1 MAPLASA
8 NNANATLDRVTAT
21 SIRERMSNNE
31 FHSNDVSGTRAFGE
45 GVASGRCS
53 VDQQR
58 RPGRHSG
65 TAEQR
70 QKRSECSK
78 EDNNVCLNFTSG
90 VNPRGL
96 G

>member
-8 NNANATLDRVTAT
+8 NNPKATLDRVTAT
-21 SIRERMSNNE
+21 SIRAQL
-31 FHSNDVSGTRAFGE
+31 AFSE
-45 GVASGRCS
+45 GVAPGRCS

-58 RPGRHSG
+58 RPGRHSA

-78 EDNNVCLNFTSG
+78 EDNKRLFEFYIRSEPERPG
-90 VNPRGL
+90 
-96 G
+96 

>member
-8 NNANATLDRVTAT
+8 NNPNATLDRVTAT
-21 SIRERMSNNE
+21 SIREGMSNIE
-31 FHSNDVSGTRAFGE
+31 FHFNDVNGTRAFGD
-45 GVASGRCS
+45 GVASGRYS

-78 EDNNVCLNFTSG
+78 EDNKRLFAFYI
-90 VNPRGL
+90 RGEHERP